1 MTGKYNLLVIKC
13 DGSPDV
19 EQRSCNADDVLLS
32 GAPNENIA
40 LLNGRCRHILSP
52 KNLSSVRIS

>member
-40 LLNGRCRHILSP
+40 LLNLFFSI
-52 KNLSSVRIS
+52 